1 MWWWSTVLLPVERKN
16 RRWKGRIAEEK
27 AANSNGWAWTIF
39 MPTVL
44 TTVYSVYSS
53 SSSRFSSPPR
63 LLPIPSSFH
72 ESCTRS
78 PRAYSSL
85 RVQMRRQIWF
95 QVARPGYEP
104 SLSARISINLTEN
117 QLRNNFIDRPSKS
130 PVNEP
135 RLKANPR
142 SSASYNRRRHPFLP
156 NRNRIECIESVEN
169 S

>member
-142 SSASYNRRRHPFLP
+142 SSVSYNRHRTRHPFL
-156 NRNRIECIESVEN
+156 IE
-169 S
+169 

>member
-1 MWWWSTVLLPVERKN
+1 MEGENCRGKGCEFERLGVDDIYAHRSYHRLFCLLLFLLP
-16 RRWKGRIAEEK
+16 
-27 AANSNGWAWTIF
+27 IF
-39 MPTVL
+39 FPA
-44 TTVYSVYSS
+44 SS
-53 SSSRFSSPPR
+53 SSYPLIFP
-63 LLPIPSSFH
+63 H

-142 SSASYNRRRHPFLP
+142 SSVSYNRRRHPFLP

>member
-1 MWWWSTVLLPVERKN
+1 MWWWSTVLL
-16 RRWKGRIAEEK
+16 KGRIADGRGELQRK
-27 AANSNGWAWTIF
+27 RLRIR
-39 MPTVL
+39 TVGRGRYL
-44 TTVYSVYSS
+44 CPPFLPPSILYSS

-104 SLSARISINLTEN
+104 SLSARINLTEN

-130 PVNEP
+130 PVNES

-142 SSASYNRRRHPFLP
+142 SSASYNRRRYPFLP
-156 NRNRIECIESVEN
+156 NRNRTECIESVEN